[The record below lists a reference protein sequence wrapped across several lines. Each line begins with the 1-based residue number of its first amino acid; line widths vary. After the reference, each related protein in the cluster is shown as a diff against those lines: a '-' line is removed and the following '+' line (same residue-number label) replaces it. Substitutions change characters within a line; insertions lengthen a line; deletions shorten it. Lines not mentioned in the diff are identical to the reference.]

1 MKETGKNHNSC
12 FHAGKIFTLIELLV
26 VIAIISILAS
36 MLLPALKKARE
47 QARSI
52 HCTNNLKQ
60 IGNAI
65 AMYGSDWDY
74 MPAYA
79 CGGYKDVWYQY
90 LWPYIGKEF
99 CLTSSGLYAHPVIS
113 DNVLFCSS
121 ANDSTHYCETPHDT
135 IEYFSSYAPT
145 LCYRDPPGMSRWG
158 GYTYS
163 YTNNDTIKE
172 GYYLHKKLTQ
182 MLPQTAIIT
191 ESYRDYVGRGA
202 AQGYYKPEYSR
213 PVYFNK
219 KYSTDFRHN
228 NRANLLFYEGNVRSV
243 KYGTMFNPDWTVED

>member
-1 MKETGKNHNSC
+1 MKSRTRKCNP
-12 FHAGKIFTLIELLV
+12 FTLIELLV
-26 VIAIISILAS
+26 VIAIISVLAA
-36 MLLPALKKARE
+36 MLLPALKQARE

-52 HCTNNLKQ
+52 NCTNNLKQ

-65 AMYGSDWDY
+65 AMYGADWDY
-74 MPAYA
+74 MPANA
-79 CGGYKDVWYQY
+79 CGTSYKDAWYQF

-99 CLTSSGLYAHPVIS
+99 CLTSSGLYAHPVTS
-113 DNVLFCSS
+113 DNILFCNTS
-121 ANDSTHYCETPHDT
+121 DDRGHYYEDPHAT
-135 IEYFSSYAPT
+135 VQYFSSYAPT
-145 LCYRDPPGMSRWG
+145 LCYDDPPALSRWG

-163 YTNNDTIKE
+163 YYDNSETAKG
-172 GYYLHKKLTQ
+172 GYYFHKKLTQ

-202 AQGYYKPEYSR
+202 TLGYRKSVYSR
-213 PVYFNK
+213 PGYFNA

-243 KYGTMFNPDWTVED
+243 KYGTMFNTDWTVED